1 MENKNTKPFSTYIL
15 VWLGLVMLTIITV
28 TVASMHLGNLSILG
42 AVVIAII
49 KSSLVVS
56 IFMNIKYEDK
66 VFKYMVGV
74 AVITLAIIIS
84 LTFFD
89 ISYR

>member
-15 VWLGLVMLTIITV
+15 IWLSLIVLTILTV

-42 AVVIAII
+42 AILIAGV
-49 KSSLVVS
+49 KSSLVLF

-66 VFKYMVGV
+66 VFKIMVGV
-74 AVITLAIIIS
+74 AIITLAIIIGF
-84 LTFFD
+84 TFFD